1 MKKLPSLLG
10 SMTKV
15 LSRRGGLPAAATPFQ
30 RTDEHAVGKHAAF
43 LERIAA
49 GPIELLF
56 LGDSITRRWED
67 NPAIWESAFGEF
79 SAANFGVGADRCQDL
94 LWRIE
99 NGELESIS
107 PKLVVLLVGTN
118 NAPEDRGRDIAA
130 GIERIVEM
138 LRRKAP
144 EARIL
149 LLAILPRG
157 PRRGEGGYGP
167 EARRVSRAIAEANA
181 MLRGMADGDRLVFA
195 DLGGHF
201 LDERGRLRRELLPDA
216 LHPGE
221 EGYRALAR
229 VLRPLIVALMDGS
242 GAAGGSGRL

>member
-1 MKKLPSLLG
+1 MKKL
-10 SMTKV
+10 
-15 LSRRGGLPAAATPFQ
+15 LSRRGAPPAAAIPFK

-43 LERIAA
+43 LERIEE

-67 NPAIWESAFGEF
+67 NPGIWDSAFGEF
-79 SAANFGVGADRCQDL
+79 SPANFGVGADRCQDL

-118 NAPEDRGRDIAA
+118 NAPGDRGRDIAA
-130 GIERIVEM
+130 GIARIVET
-138 LRRKAP
+138 LRKKAP

-149 LLAILPRG
+149 LLAIIPRG
-157 PRRGEGGYGP
+157 PHRGEEGYGP
-167 EARRVSRAIAEANA
+167 EAKRVSRAIAEANA
-181 MLRGMADGDRLVFA
+181 ILRGMADGDRIVFA
-195 DLGGHF
+195 DLSRHF
-201 LDERGRLRRELLPDA
+201 LDDRGRLRRELLPDG

-221 EGYRALAR
+221 EGYRVLAR
-229 VLRPLIVALMDGS
+229 FLRPLIAALMAGS
-242 GAAGGSGRL
+242 CPAGEPGRD